1 MSASQIQ
8 AENANFL
15 AALNRGEIT
24 LEQYQA
30 AMKFQNQRSQTQ
42 PVINEQADA
51 SENPYAQGSGS
62 NFTYVN
68 PKLIPRNEKIEQ
80 TQRVLEQKQTAQTFM
95 EPSPTVN
102 YDNPTPSAGPHPQ
115 RMYTTEEGTK
125 IVTEGQENLKR
136 TALITG
142 SILAAPIIGPSG
154 VLLGA
159 GLGVGVSQGIKAVSG
174 GGFLSGEELFE
185 SATTGI
191 IFSGAGKLVTTG
203 LQAIGAGAVVEGV
216 GTGATKIV
224 SGAAGR
230 IGVNTALGAGGSY
243 VLSGGNPEAAI
254 EGAKYGLIFGVG
266 GEVIGAVAARSPV
279 PKYGEVK
286 IPLKS
291 GEEVTYKGLY
301 LSRGSEV
308 TRITG
313 KTLDVPEN
321 ALISEKYVPKS
332 NIESNVALDVMKQG
346 GYSRETVQ
354 NVMDVRTVM
363 RTTQNTKPTTID
375 EALPTETGTL
385 NAAGVKVV
393 KDYVLSNKGDVKM
406 LYGSYATKPQ
416 LAKTFEYSKAGKS
429 ALRTP
434 GDIDIQLTTG
444 EAGAIKF
451 ASELTTK
458 LKATGADVRVSPE
471 KPTLIEANVGGGKYA
486 HAVDIHFRGEKPVDV
501 LTPTRDV
508 AWGFKFEKPTVQ
520 QEGIPTMALNEQGL
534 RKGASILGFK
544 EVPEG
549 MVGPRLRRV
558 KDIPDYFQVQKT
570 LIEKMPARKT
580 VVAREAL
587 ARSEEYYGVDYTTDI
602 PATPQRVAFNPRAET
617 IAQNIVGVKIQKT
630 AAFTSGSTE
639 KASGTDASLIGKTVQ
654 SPSIATKT
662 PIQQSNITY
671 SPITKTQPT
680 TSQPP
685 KTAYPQTNMNNKN
698 YITPYSPATNK
709 SPSNNIVSIE
719 QGYSPSGSTGA
730 NRGRTGLALPNQKPI
745 DKKDFIS
752 MGKEPYKYN
761 TVDTKD
767 YPSIQFY
774 PAKTKRPIDSTYKID
789 GAPIPEKYPMPS
801 RSPSPYPSPYPG
813 GYPDRYPTS
822 PYTYSSGKSKKASS
836 PFGSQMGMGTP
847 DLIRSSGGLLKGKRR
862 KEYPVLDAEAVLNKG
877 N

>member
-1 MSASQIQ
+1 
-8 AENANFL
+8 
-15 AALNRGEIT
+15 
-24 LEQYQA
+24 
-30 AMKFQNQRSQTQ
+30 
-42 PVINEQADA
+42 
-51 SENPYAQGSGS
+51 
-62 NFTYVN
+62 
-68 PKLIPRNEKIEQ
+68 
-80 TQRVLEQKQTAQTFM
+80 
-95 EPSPTVN
+95 
-102 YDNPTPSAGPHPQ
+102 
-115 RMYTTEEGTK
+115 MYTTEEGTK

-136 TALITG
+136 TALLTG

-191 IFSGAGKLVTTG
+191 IFSGAGKLATTG

-230 IGVNTALGAGGSY
+230 VGVNTALGAGGSY
-243 VLSGGNPEAAI
+243 VLSGGNPEAAV
-254 EGAKYGLIFGVG
+254 EGAKYGLVFGVG
-266 GEVIGAVAARSPV
+266 GEVIGVVASRAPV

-291 GEEVTYKGLY
+291 GEEVNYKGLY

-321 ALISEKYVPKS
+321 ALIARDYVPRS
-332 NIESNVALDVMKQG
+332 NIESNVALDVMRHG
-346 GYSRETVQ
+346 GYTKETVQ
-354 NVMDVRTVM
+354 NVVDVRTVM

-385 NAAGVKVV
+385 NAAGVKAV
-393 KDYVLSNKGDVKM
+393 KEYVIANKGDVEM

-416 LAKTFEYSKAGKS
+416 LSKSFEYSKAGKS

-444 EAGAIKF
+444 EQGAIKF
-451 ASELTTK
+451 AGELTSK
-458 LKATGADVRVSPE
+458 LRASGADVRVSPE

-486 HAVDIHFRGEKPVDV
+486 HAVDIHFMGEKPVDI

-549 MVGPRLRRV
+549 MVGPRLHRV
-558 KDIPDYFQVQKT
+558 KDIPDYFQVQRT
-570 LIEKMPARKT
+570 LIEKMPIRKT
-580 VVAREAL
+580 TGAREAL

-602 PATPQRVAFNPRAET
+602 PATPQRIAFNPRAE
-617 IAQNIVGVKIQKT
+617 AVANNALGVKVQKT
-630 AAFTSGSTE
+630 AAFTSGSTLAE
-639 KASGTDASLIGKTVQ
+639 RTSGVDITAVGNSIQ
-654 SPSIATKT
+654 SPSVATRA
-662 PIQQSNITY
+662 PIPQSNIIY
-671 SPITKTQPT
+671 SPIAKPQ
-680 TSQPP
+680 
-685 KTAYPQTNMNNKN
+685 PQTIDSPNVMKISYPSSPQSNMNSKPLN
-698 YITPYSPATNK
+698 IQSSPVTIKLPSGTN
-709 SPSNNIVSIE
+709 NAVLD
-719 QGYSPSGSTGA
+719 QGYSPSVSA
-730 NRGRTGLALPNQKPI
+730 EAQRGRIGLTIPKFKQEDEQGHRMFGGIPKFKREETPE
-745 DKKDFIS
+745 FFS
-752 MGKEPYKYN
+752 VGKEPDK
-761 TVDTKD
+761 
-767 YPSIQFY
+767 YPSQFAGGPTSFDTPYY
-774 PAKTKRPIDSTYKID
+774 PARGKKPNMLTGGIPTST
-789 GAPIPEKYPMPS
+789 PEKYPTTS
-801 RSPSPYPSPYPG
+801 KSPYPSTPYYPG
-813 GYPDRYPTS
+813 GYPGSYPQHPS
-822 PYTYSSGKSKKASS
+822 PYAYSSSKAKKSSG
-836 PFGSQMGMGTP
+836 PFGSQMDSRQP
-847 DLIRSSGGLLKGKRR
+847 DMFRSSGGLLKAKRR
-862 KEYPVLDAEAVLNKG
+862 REYPVLDAEALLNRG

>member
-102 YDNPTPSAGPHPQ
+102 YDNPTPSPGPHPQ

-191 IFSGAGKLVTTG
+191 IFSGAGKLATTG

-243 VLSGGNPEAAI
+243 VLSGGNPEAAV

-363 RTTQNTKPTTID
+363 RTTQNTRPGTIN

-385 NAAGVKVV
+385 NAAGVKAV
-393 KDYVLSNKGDVKM
+393 KEHVITNKGDVEM

-416 LAKTFEYSKAGKS
+416 LAKTFEYSKEGKS

-451 ASELTTK
+451 TSELTTK

-486 HAVDIHFRGEKPVDV
+486 HAVDIHFKGESADV
-501 LTPTRDV
+501 LTPTTDV
-508 AWGFKFEKPTVQ
+508 AWGFKFDKPTVK

-544 EVPEG
+544 EDAT
-549 MVGPRLRRV
+549 VGPDTHRV
-558 KDIPDYFQVQKT
+558 KDVPDYFQVQRT
-570 LIEKMPARKT
+570 LIEKIPTRKT
-580 VVAREAL
+580 VKATEAL
-587 ARSEEYYGVDYTTDI
+587 KRSQEYYGVTEISDVPVAPKPVVYRPQTEIAYSKALTIRGQRLAASTPITTSTDK
-602 PATPQRVAFNPRAET
+602 PST
-617 IAQNIVGVKIQKT
+617 T
-630 AAFTSGSTE
+630 AA
-639 KASGTDASLIGKTVQ
+639 
-654 SPSIATKT
+654 
-662 PIQQSNITY
+662 
-671 SPITKTQPT
+671 
-680 TSQPP
+680 
-685 KTAYPQTNMNNKN
+685 
-698 YITPYSPATNK
+698 YSPAKQTSQMISK
-709 SPSNNIVSIE
+709 APYNI
-719 QGYSPSGSTGA
+719 
-730 NRGRTGLALPNQKPI
+730 
-745 DKKDFIS
+745 IS
-752 MGKEPYKYN
+752 YQ
-761 TVDTKD
+761 T
-767 YPSIQFY
+767 YPSS
-774 PAKTKRPIDSTYKID
+774 PIASSKYVSAPKSNYDKSYSSTNYK
-789 GAPIPEKYPMPS
+789 PL
-801 RSPSPYPSPYPG
+801 
-813 GYPDRYPTS
+813 PTS
-822 PYTYSSGKSKKASS
+822 PSLIKYEYTPSPEPTSTYTYTPKPSGPDYPIYPTITRKPPPSKPDPTPTYTYTYTYTPSPPSPPSPPSTYTYTPPPTKPDPTSYYPTGKSKKSPGY
-836 PFGSQMGMGTP
+836 PFGSQSGLGQPDMMRDMGS
-847 DLIRSSGGLLKGKRR
+847 LSIGKR
-862 KEYPVLDAEAVLNKG
+862 KKQYPIIDAKTLLNSGK
-877 N
+877 